1 MTLTLFRFQVIM
13 MTGTNTRSTL
23 VAKLSP
29 AVEVQ
34 SAMCPPLS
42 MNLLVTSLTSSTTAI
57 LTLSKWITRRDLFAT
72 LTPRRDGCPRSTM
85 IVTPKP
91 DLDILKLMTHTTV
104 WFSSDG
110 QHLWFAP
117 TIVEHQ
123 THLPNILTTTN
134 IIMMMSFLF
143 IMIKLHM
150 LPKLLMNLLWMV
162 EPQPQVGSC
171 SCSASQLLSLA
182 SSSISNQRPESGCS
196 GWFRAP
202 ERGCLSGSEAVVER
216 TQPCWCLMEG

>member
-1 MTLTLFRFQVIM
+1 
-13 MTGTNTRSTL
+13 MTGTNTRSIP
-23 VAKLSP
+23 VARLSQ

-34 SAMCPPLS
+34 SVMCPPLS
-42 MNLLVTSLTSSTTAI
+42 MNLLVISLTSFTTAI
-57 LTLSKWITRRDLFAT
+57 LTPSKWITRRDLFAT

-91 DLDILKLMTHTTV
+91 DWDILKWMTHTTV

-134 IIMMMSFLF
+134 MIKMMMLFLF
-143 IMIKLHM
+143 TM
-150 LPKLLMNLLWMV
+150 
-162 EPQPQVGSC
+162 
-171 SCSASQLLSLA
+171 
-182 SSSISNQRPESGCS
+182 
-196 GWFRAP
+196 
-202 ERGCLSGSEAVVER
+202 
-216 TQPCWCLMEG
+216 